1 MENLTYRQQVNLDI
15 RQITPENNEQKDR
28 KYYRARISSD
38 QLDSHYSTMDISTL
52 ANFADEAAKGV
63 AVLDSHN
70 HRTVGIG
77 RSVSGELIEGEVFSD
92 FYILKDLELNNQSF
106 RNSNSF
112 IKAVDSKMLQDVSVG
127 FYGHK
132 ERCNT
137 CGKDLWGGEC
147 THWPGLDYEVGE
159 EGDKRIETCT
169 TTIIDGHL
177 SEFSLVY
184 DGALEGAEIVDMT
197 EKIKAKAER
206 TASKLNTR
214 QKQHVT
220 DTYKFDFDGIKRSG
234 DSPQDPPKKKSS
246 DDLKKKP
253 ETSSGQN
260 KINKIRSTSM
270 SKQTSEERIA
280 KLEADIELHKK
291 RADEA
296 TEAAKGFYEV
306 SAERDQLERMFND
319 ESSTVETLRALHTT
333 QKKEIEKQDAELK
346 ELRPKAERYDAHM
359 ERIVKDALLVY
370 TQASGNVEGHEKYE
384 AMKAVLETYTDET
397 MVEAQVE
404 MWQPAA
410 DERFPGGSQLGD
422 ENKDE
427 DKPPE
432 TDNLPDANAY

>member
-15 RQITPENNEQKDR
+15 RQIEPENNQQKDR

-52 ANFADEAAKGV
+52 ANFADEAARGV

-106 RNSNSF
+106 RSSNSF
-112 IKAVDSKMLQDVSVG
+112 IKAVDSGMLQDVSVG

-132 ERCNT
+132 EKCNN

-159 EGDKRIETCT
+159 GEDKRIETCT

-184 DGALEGAEIVDMT
+184 DGALEGAEIVDLE
-197 EKIKAKAER
+197 EKVKAKAEM
-206 TASKLNTR
+206 TAPKLNTR

-220 DTYKFDFDGIKRSG
+220 NNYGFDFDEIKKSG
-234 DSPQDPPKKKSS
+234 DSPQDPPKKQSS
-246 DDLKKKP
+246 DDLKSKP
-253 ETSSGQN
+253 DFKGQN
-260 KINKIRSTSM
+260 KPKQKRGTSM
-270 SKQTSEERIA
+270 STKQTSEERIA
-280 KLEADIELHKK
+280 KLEADIELYKT

-296 TEAAKGFYEV
+296 TEDAKGFYEV
-306 SAERDQLERMFND
+306 QAERDELERRITE
-319 ESSTVETLRALHTT
+319 ESATVETLRALHTT
-333 QKKEIEKQDAELK
+333 QKKEIEKLDAELK
-346 ELRPKAERYDAHM
+346 ELRPKAKRHDEHM
-359 ERIVKDALLVY
+359 ERIVKEALVVFIRA
-370 TQASGNVEGHEKYE
+370 TGAKEGDEKYE
-384 AMKAVLETYTDET
+384 ATKAVLETYTDEA
-397 MVEAQVE
+397 MVAAQVD

-410 DERFPGGSQLGD
+410 DERFPGGSD
-422 ENKDE
+422 
-427 DKPPE
+427 
-432 TDNLPDANAY
+432 LPDPDQTDEPPADETPLPGKDAF